1 MPKSEQNVCSK
12 CPKFE
17 LDLFELSMVRL
28 SALFGYRTF
37 GFRHTLY
44 FNCFW
49 LFFRF
54 DWTGAA
60 HQKTFRDMEEEF
72 GSLPPEFLLQ
82 RCFELCTA
90 TADPTAPPVRSLF
103 CRTATS
109 QSANAVVKKR
119 PILTRPTQIGN
130 YLQNIEK
137 LSMGFSTPGR
147 IWHEKYLSRQ
157 LKYLRRTLGHLSAV
171 YCLVFDRTGQMVI
184 IWII

>member
-1 MPKSEQNVCSK
+1 MLVLNSLVLIEIWS
-12 CPKFE
+12 F
-17 LDLFELSMVRL
+17 S
-28 SALFGYRTF
+28 
-37 GFRHTLY
+37 
-44 FNCFW
+44 
-49 LFFRF
+49 RF

-72 GSLPPEFLLQ
+72 GALPPEFLLQ

-109 QSANAVVKKR
+109 PSTNAVVKNR
-119 PILTRPTQIGN
+119 PILSRPSQVGS

-147 IWHEKYLSRQ
+147 VWHEKYLSRQ

-171 YCLVFDRTGQMVI
+171 YCLTFDRTGQLVNTLNPKYLL
-184 IWII
+184 WESE